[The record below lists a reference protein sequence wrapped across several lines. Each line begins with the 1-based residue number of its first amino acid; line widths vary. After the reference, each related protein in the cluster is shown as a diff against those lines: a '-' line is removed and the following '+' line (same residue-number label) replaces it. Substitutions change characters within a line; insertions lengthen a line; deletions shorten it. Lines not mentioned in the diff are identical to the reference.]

1 MAKTSSIFASISPD
15 LDINEATDGLVS
27 AMKAFKIEAD
37 DALDGVASK
46 INVIGNTQ
54 AVSNSNIVDFL
65 TRSSSA
71 MAEANNTLDET
82 IALGTAITE
91 ITRDAANAGQVMK
104 TMSMRI
110 RGYDEDTEELSEDVM
125 ELTGKI
131 ADLTKTAS
139 KPSGISLFTDSSKTE
154 YKSTVQ
160 ILKEI
165 SEIYDELSDKQQAQ
179 LLEVLGGK
187 RGGQAVAAALN
198 NFDTVES
205 SLKSMQNSAGNAM
218 KEMETIEQS
227 LEYRLNTLKETAVGT
242 FQEMLSQDDA
252 KRIIDFLTVLL
263 ELLGSV
269 TGELGLFGTAI
280 VGVEIAAF
288 IKNFD

>member
-1 MAKTSSIFASISPD
+1 MKRENKVEIPCRHNYLWSVITS
-15 LDINEATDGLVS
+15 
-27 AMKAFKIEAD
+27 
-37 DALDGVASK
+37 
-46 INVIGNTQ
+46 
-54 AVSNSNIVDFL
+54 
-65 TRSSSA
+65 
-71 MAEANNTLDET
+71 
-82 IALGTAITE
+82 
-91 ITRDAANAGQVMK
+91 QVMK
-104 TMSMRI
+104 VTEL
-110 RGYDEDTEELSEDVM
+110 YDEETEQLSDDVL

-198 NFDTVES
+198 NFDAVEK
-205 SLKSMQNSAGNAM
+205 SLDSMQHSAGNAM

-227 LEYRLNTLKETAVGT
+227 LEYRLNALKETAVGT
-242 FQEMLSQDDA
+242 FQNMLSQKDA
-252 KRIIDFLTVLL
+252 AIVLETLTGLLKVIDSLT
-263 ELLGSV
+263 SS
-269 TGELGLFGTAI
+269 LGLFGTAI
-280 VGVEIAAF
+280 TGIGIAAF